1 MILGIIIVSSLLIF
15 FVAFICART
24 SDFGESADTLT
35 DEEYEETCKAY
46 QEYWDERSR
55 I

>member
-1 MILGIIIVSSLLIF
+1 MIYIIIACVIL
-15 FVAFICART
+15 FILFAVICVNA

-55 I
+55 L